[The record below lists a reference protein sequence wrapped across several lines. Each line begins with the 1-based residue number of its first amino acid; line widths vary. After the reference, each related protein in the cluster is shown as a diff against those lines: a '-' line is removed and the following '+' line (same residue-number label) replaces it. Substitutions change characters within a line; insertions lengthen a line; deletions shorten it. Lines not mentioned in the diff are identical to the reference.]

1 MRSEALEKALAPYA
15 AFEDGKRLR
24 AGFTT
29 GSAAAAAASAAATL
43 LFSGERCEA
52 VLLRTPVGALLPI
65 PIECAELRDENGV
78 RIALAAVRKDAGDDP
93 DVTDGLLFYASVRTE
108 RSRAAGNSERSE
120 STAAQAGTEKVSA
133 EDASA
138 LPVVLCGGPGVGR
151 VTKPGLEQPVG
162 EAAINRVP
170 RNMIAEAV
178 RAAYRESAS
187 APLAPEERVV
197 VTLSCPEGEEKAQ
210 KTFNPKLGIEG
221 GLSILGTEGI
231 VRPMSRRALIET
243 IVTDVKFHLTE
254 RDCLLAVPGSYGLHF
269 LEDHFGLGA
278 ADPVVMSNF
287 VGETLDAAVQYGAKG
302 VLLAGHLGKFVK
314 LAGGIMNTHSR
325 EADCRLELLAIHAF
339 QVGAPRE
346 LVTAVLKAG
355 LTTEA
360 VRLLKEAGYL
370 KATSESLLSAMERA
384 VESRVRGETE
394 IGILV
399 YTLEDGVLAESRNAR
414 DLMRRSIG
422 GGEK

>member
-29 GSAAAAAASAAATL
+29 GSAAAAAASAATTL

-52 VLLRTPVGALLPI
+52 VLLCTPVGALLPI
-65 PIECAELRDENGV
+65 PIECAELHDENGV
-78 RIALAAVRKDAGDDP
+78 RTAFAAVRKDAGDDP
-93 DVTDGLLFYASVRTE
+93 DVTDGLLFYVSVRTE
-108 RSRAAGNSERSE
+108 RSRAAGKSESSE
-120 STAAQAGTEKVSA
+120 STFAQAGTEKGSA
-133 EDASA
+133 ADASA
-138 LPVVLCGGPGVGR
+138 LPVELCGGPGVGR

-187 APLAPEERVV
+187 APLAPGERVV
-197 VTLSCPEGEEKAQ
+197 VTVSCPEGEEKAQ

-384 VESRVRGETE
+384 AESRVRGETE